1 MSREMPPIAA
11 VTILDKE
18 YRVTCPD
25 EEREALSGAAR
36 LLDERMRE
44 IRGRGKV
51 VGLERIAVMAALNFA
66 HELLQNR
73 SEKDDYRH
81 AVNARIKNIQ
91 DKIDA
96 ALQDGIRKE
105 GKVTF

>member
-1 MSREMPPIAA
+1 MNKEMPAVAA

-25 EEREALSGAAR
+25 EEREALFSAAQ

-44 IRGRGKV
+44 IRGSGRV

-73 SEKDDYRH
+73 SEKDEYSH
-81 AVNARIKNIQ
+81 AVNARIKHIQ

-96 ALQDGIRKE
+96 ALQE
-105 GKVTF
+105 S